1 MNFDY
6 LTARMADNAEVIR
19 TLVQV
24 VADQQARWRPDPTS
38 WSILEV
44 VNHLYDE
51 EIEDFRAHLDVILRQ
66 SQPWPRIDP
75 QGWVTARRY
84 NERDLDESLH
94 NFLRERKKSLA
105 WLEGLPSPD
114 WDTVYNAP
122 FAEIT
127 AGDLLASWMAHD
139 LLHVRQLVELHW
151 AYTDLQ
157 VRPHN
162 VDYAGEWA

>member
-66 SQPWPRIDP
+66 SRPQNPRP
-75 QGWVTARRY
+75 
-84 NERDLDESLH
+84 
-94 NFLRERKKSLA
+94 
-105 WLEGLPSPD
+105 P
-114 WDTVYNAP
+114 VY
-122 FAEIT
+122 
-127 AGDLLASWMAHD
+127 
-139 LLHVRQLVELHW
+139 
-151 AYTDLQ
+151 
-157 VRPHN
+157 
-162 VDYAGEWA
+162 